1 MNNLRV
7 VRTTISIIAL
17 TFLAACASKPYSP
30 VDVSTSSFLQ
40 RTITQ
45 EQGNIRVT
53 AAVPSAAEAKALTGV
68 DVYQQ
73 GIQPVWLKVENNG
86 DQRVRVTPWSIDRN
100 YFSPIEVAYMNR
112 KKFSSQ
118 GYDDMQRWFYENRL
132 ERRVPPGESRSGL
145 VYTHLMPGT
154 KGFNLD
160 LFTASGSLNFT
171 FFVPMAGFTADYKR
185 VDFDNLYAD
194 TGVRELAVGELQSV
208 LEGELPCCSTDASGE
223 KNGGPFNVVLVGSD
237 VAVRRSLLRANW
249 NETAA
254 NDPSTADARLHHYRG
269 RPPDTVFVQRREDS
283 DERLELRLWLAP
295 WRGDDKRVWVGQAR
309 FSNSKTRLFDMD
321 SNFFARF
328 ARENVGADVD
338 SAVNYVLQRFWYNQS
353 LIKMGIVQGAGAST
367 PEKPHRSFTG
377 AEYFTAGYLT
387 VMLLSEEPV
396 AMDETEFIYSQ
407 EQKEPGDGSEQ

>member
-1 MNNLRV
+1 LINFAS
-7 VRTTISIIAL
+7 VRTTVSIIAL
-17 TFLAACASKPYSP
+17 TLVTACASEPYSP
-30 VDVSTSSFLQ
+30 VEVSTSSFL
-40 RTITQ
+40 RRAITQ
-45 EQGNIRVT
+45 EQGAVRVT
-53 AAVPSAAEAKALTGV
+53 VAVPSAAEAKSLTGL

-118 GYDDMQRWFYENRL
+118 GYEDMQRWFYENRL
-132 ERRVPPGESRSGL
+132 ERRVPPGESRSGF

-194 TGVRELAVGELQSV
+194 TGVRELAVGELQAV

-223 KNGGPFNVVLVGSD
+223 QIGGPFNLVLVGSPK
-237 VAVRRSLLRANW
+237 AVRRSLLRAGW

-254 NDPSTADARLHHYRG
+254 NDPSISDARLQHYRG
-269 RPPDTVFVQRREDS
+269 RPPDTVFVQSREDS
-283 DERLELRLWLAP
+283 DGRLELRLWLAP
-295 WRGDDKRVWVGQAR
+295 WRGDDKGVWVGQAI
-309 FSNSKTRLFDMD
+309 FGNIKTRLFDMD
-321 SNFFARF
+321 SNFFVRF
-328 ARENVGADVD
+328 ARENVAADVD
-338 SAVNYVLQRFWYNQS
+338 SAASYVLQQFWYNQS
-353 LIKMGIVQGAGAST
+353 LIKVGFVQGAGAST
-367 PEKPHRSFTG
+367 PENPHRSFTG
-377 AEYFTAGYLT
+377 AEYFTGGHLT

-396 AMDETEFIYSQ
+396 AMDETEFIYSRQ
-407 EQKEPGDGSEQ
+407 QKEPGNGIEQ